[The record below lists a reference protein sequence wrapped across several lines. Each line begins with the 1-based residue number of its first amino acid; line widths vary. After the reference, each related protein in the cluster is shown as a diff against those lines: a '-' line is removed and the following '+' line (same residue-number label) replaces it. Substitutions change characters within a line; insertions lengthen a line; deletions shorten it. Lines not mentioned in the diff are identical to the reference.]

1 MTDPRRTRLLGS
13 AVAAG
18 VLLLGAGCGSSG
30 PAARPERTPTHLAHV
45 FRLAPDPQMPSR
57 LDEATCNRIPDGEK
71 D

>member
-1 MTDPRRTRLLGS
+1 MIRGKRS
-13 AVAAG
+13 
-18 VLLLGAGCGSSG
+18 
-30 PAARPERTPTHLAHV
+30 RPERTPTHLAHV